1 MPNFKRTGFHE
12 IEGTIECVSGVRVGG
27 SQDDLEIGG
36 IDLPVI
42 KHPKTKKPYIPG
54 SSLKGKMRGELEKQL
69 GKFSGKDNNEPC
81 GCARTDCAI
90 CRIFGPHKNT
100 KSQLGPTRIIV
111 RDSPIA
117 ENAGLEIKTE
127 NMIDRQTGV
136 ALHPRKLERVAAGST
151 FKMKISV
158 QVLDMDSGFQ
168 YEGKSGEAAL
178 LAVVRKGLELVG
190 RTGLGSSISR
200 GSGQVAFKGLKLD
213 GADWQ

>member
-1 MPNFKRTGFHE
+1 MANFKRTGFYE
-12 IEGTIECVSGVRVGG
+12 IEGTIECLSGVRVGG

-42 KHPKTKKPYIPG
+42 KHPKTKAPYIPG

-69 GKFSGKDNNEPC
+69 GKFSGRDNNEPC
-81 GCARTDCAI
+81 GCAKPDCAI
-90 CRIFGPHKNT
+90 CRVFGPHKNT

-111 RDSPIA
+111 RDCPIA
-117 ENAGLEIKTE
+117 ENTGLEIKTE

-151 FKMKISV
+151 FKMKITV

-178 LAVVRKGLELVG
+178 LAIVRKGLELVG

-200 GSGQVAFKGLKLD
+200 GSGQVAFKGLTLD
-213 GADWQ
+213 GKDWQ